1 MKVSR
6 YNLYFPLKN
15 KYLVYNTLKDSILVI
30 DEDLKTLLETQNLS
44 DISPDMGKALHE
56 CGIIVPD
63 SLDEKAL
70 VTFKYQVGK
79 YSTEY
84 VTVLLLPTY
93 ACNLSCHYCPN
104 PGEPVFMDSE
114 TTQQVVAFLK
124 ECMKSARRGLIL
136 KLYGGEPLLNVECC
150 TTVCHSLSSFC
161 QTHSLP
167 FFAAAMTNGTLLT
180 AKKPGDVLPYLGAIH
195 VTLDGSQPYHDAVR
209 HYSSGKGTYHDIM
222 EGLCLAREK
231 SMRISVRVNTT
242 PENICSLNDL
252 LGDLRKYKFDEY
264 DKFEIYFGPIA
275 PKEECKHFKDEDS
288 SGKFRKTIYE
298 LVPQLWKIVKESGWK
313 GKKRDIIT
321 DVRSVQRP
329 VQCQYQKA
337 YTYVIDP
344 RGQFYTCPAF
354 AGDPRYCVGALS
366 DTGPEFTA
374 LYYTMH
380 TRDVMLMECGDC
392 AYMPVCGGGCPAAA
406 LSHKGGVT
414 DYYCGSIRE
423 STESEIRLYVNRTYP
438 EAHGW

>member
-6 YNLYFPLKN
+6 YNLYFPLKD
-15 KYLVYNTLKDSILVI
+15 KYLVYNTLRDSILMV
-30 DEDLKTLLETQNLS
+30 DEDLKTSLEAQNLS
-44 DISPDMGKALHE
+44 DIPPDMGGALRE

-70 VTFKYQVGK
+70 VTFKYQRGK

-104 PGEPVFMDSE
+104 PGEPVFMDGE
-114 TTQQVVAFLK
+114 TTHLVASFLT
-124 ECMKSARRGLIL
+124 ECMKSSRRGLIL

-150 TTVCHSLSSFC
+150 TTVCRSLSSFC
-161 QTHSLP
+161 QTHNLP

-180 AKKPGDVLPYLGAIH
+180 AEKTKDVLPYLGAIH
-195 VTLDGSQPYHDAVR
+195 VTLDGSQVYHDAVR
-209 HYSSGKGTYHDIM
+209 HYSSGRGTYQDIM
-222 EGLCLAREK
+222 EGLSLAREK

-242 PENICSLNDL
+242 PENICSLSDL
-252 LGDLRKYKFDEY
+252 LRDLKKYNFDEY

-288 SGKFRKTIYE
+288 SGKFRNTIYE
-298 LVPQLWKIVKESGWK
+298 LTPQLWKIVKDSGWK
-313 GKKRDIIT
+313 GKTRDIIT
-321 DVRSVQRP
+321 DVKSVQRP

-354 AGDPRYCVGALS
+354 VGDPQYCVGTLS
-366 DTGPEFTA
+366 TTGAEFTA
-374 LYYTMH
+374 LYYSLH
-380 TRDVMLMECGDC
+380 TRDIMSMECGDC

-406 LSHKGGVT
+406 LSHKGTVT
-414 DYYCGSIRE
+414 DYYCGSIRQ
-423 STESEIRLYVNRTYP
+423 STESEIRLYVNHAS
-438 EAHGW
+438 EVQGW